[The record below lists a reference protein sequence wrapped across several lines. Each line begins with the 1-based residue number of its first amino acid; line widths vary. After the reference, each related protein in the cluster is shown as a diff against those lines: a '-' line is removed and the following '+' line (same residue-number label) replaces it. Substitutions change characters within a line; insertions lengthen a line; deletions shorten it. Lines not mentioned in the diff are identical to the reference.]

1 MTSSWTDDLPDL
13 RGGTWTRLGDD
24 TVRGDEVTERV
35 LTSLAAQTRV
45 AARSQGY
52 AVGWAEGRRVADTE
66 RTARLAELEAAHQ
79 AREVRR
85 EDEHRAAVAALH
97 AVAASLGDA
106 VAGACAAVEERAT
119 EVALDLLT
127 VLLDREVEVGADAVR
142 RARGLLP
149 ADGLAVCRLAPT
161 DAAHLAAE
169 VDGLPAGVRVV
180 VDPALGT
187 GEVVVETD
195 DQVVDARF
203 TTAIDRIRESLS

>member
-127 VLLDREVEVGADAVR
+127 VLLDREVEVGADALR